1 MKVHLYERRLNP
13 LRYQLINPM
22 NDSLKPVDQVLFNR
36 GIKIEDITHF
46 KFPSVD
52 DLLDPMLFTNM
63 REGAKMLISHIGQDD
78 KIFIQVDADCDG
90 YTSAAILINY
100 LNCLFPHFVQTKISY
115 RVHDGKQHGLL
126 VDTIPNDVKLVI
138 APDSSSSDFEE
149 HEELAKRGIDVLVLD
164 HHEAEKFSEYACVIN
179 NQLCDYPT
187 KSLSGAG
194 VVYKFCCYLDSLLG
208 VDFANDYVDL
218 ATVGIIAD
226 VMLLNTF
233 EIREIILR
241 GMKEF
246 KNPLL
251 KTMVEKDKFHFEGQ
265 QLTPFNISWYV
276 APFLNAI
283 SRSGTLQE
291 KQVVFE
297 SMIEFLAYQTVPS
310 TKRGCSGQVETRV
323 EQAVRTCTN
332 VKNRQTRSKEN
343 AMEAVLD
350 VIKKDKLLENK
361 ILAIRLDPKYAT
373 DKNLTGL
380 IANGLLDTFNRPI
393 LILNQEV
400 EKEDGVEKVYWRG
413 SGRGYDKAN
422 LGSLRDLLVQSGLV
436 EYAQG
441 HASAFGVSLP
451 AENYDALVE
460 YINEAYKDFD
470 CAPIYNVDLIWEGN
484 ESLSAEKFAEIADE
498 AQIWGR
504 GVEDPLIAIE
514 GIRVYGN
521 ELNLYGLDKGKPTLN
536 IKLEDGSS
544 LVKFKSSEE
553 EYELLHSDLGYVIIN
568 AVGTCSRSTWGI
580 PQFNII
586 EYEIIGRNDYYF

>member
-1 MKVHLYERRLNP
+1 
-13 LRYQLINPM
+13 M

-332 VKNRQTRSKEN
+332 VKNRQTRSKDN

-393 LILNQEV
+393 LILNQEI

-422 LGSLRDLLVQSGLV
+422 LGSLRDLLIQSGLV